1 MLNHPEMGEQIP
13 PAAPEKLV
21 LPPQPDSPDT
31 PGTFRTLR
39 VPRPPA
45 DQFKAQLGPAQ
56 LIRPK
61 ASRAPAGLL
70 PRLAYYWRKD
80 PAYKVFMLAVVMVVL
95 ASIVFVSMAGA
106 WLGKPLSS
114 SSYSPAPPPKLAP
127 TGTVDLRPTFSA
139 PGGGK
144 GTSQSSQP
152 PVQSTP
158 VLSSTP
164 SGDGS
169 PTPTPTQPGQ
179 GGNLTA
185 QIADYSTFVP
195 NGSRA
200 FATVSTNEPG
210 VTVTLYI
217 RSNATPRF
225 STAGPQV
232 TDSTGTTTIA
242 WTVYYTGFGHRAV
255 TLSVVA
261 VAVDQNGQR
270 TTSSPVTIQVL
281 MQGLP

>member
-1 MLNHPEMGEQIP
+1 MLNHPEMEEQAP

-21 LPPQPDSPDT
+21 LPPLPDS

-39 VPRPPA
+39 APRPTA
-45 DQFKAQLGPAQ
+45 DQFKAQITPAR

-61 ASRAPAGLL
+61 ASQAPNRLL

-106 WLGKPLSS
+106 AWLGKPLFS
-114 SSYSPAPPPKLAP
+114 SSYSPAPPPRVAP
-127 TGTVDLRPTFSA
+127 TGTVDLRPTFSV

-179 GGNLTA
+179 SGNLTA
-185 QIADYSTFVP
+185 QITDYSTFVP

-200 FATVSTNEPG
+200 FTTVSTNEPG

-232 TDSTGTTTIA
+232 TDSSGSTTIA
-242 WTVYYTGFGHRAV
+242 WTVSYSSFGHRTV

-270 TTSSPVTIQVL
+270 ATSSPVTIQVL